1 MNRSDGIDDIGTPI
15 WKLAGC
21 VFVVYC
27 LLYLSLFKGVKSS
40 GKVVWITALAPYFL
54 LSILLVRGLMLPG
67 AIKGIEFYLV
77 PDLSALT
84 KSEVWTD
91 AAVQIFYSCG
101 AGFGVHL
108 AYASYNKF
116 DNNCYRDCLV
126 TSFVNSFTSFFSG
139 FVIFTYLGYMS
150 DYQGKPID
158 SVAEQGKC
166 FDGKMSVVIF
176 EKRVTRLDYE

>member
-1 MNRSDGIDDIGTPI
+1 MNKSEGIDDIGTPI

-54 LSILLVRGLMLPG
+54 LSILLIRGLMLPG
-67 AIKGIEFYLV
+67 AMKGIQFYLV
-77 PDLSALT
+77 PDLSALS

-116 DNNCYRDCLV
+116 DNNCYR
-126 TSFVNSFTSFFSG
+126 
-139 FVIFTYLGYMS
+139 
-150 DYQGKPID
+150 
-158 SVAEQGKC
+158 
-166 FDGKMSVVIF
+166 
-176 EKRVTRLDYE
+176 